1 MHDITMISPS
11 DVPSDPG
18 MRREWIK
25 FQLRIRGTTLA
36 GVGRDLGIN
45 RAAVGKAMNT
55 HYARVEQAIAERLGL
70 RPEQLWP
77 ERYEAEPDRAL
88 ERRSA

>member
-1 MHDITMISPS
+1 
-11 DVPSDPG
+11 

-25 FQLRIRGTTLA
+25 FQLRIRGTSLA

-55 HYARVEQAIAERLGL
+55 HYKRVEQAIAERLGL
-70 RPEQLWP
+70 RAEQIWP
-77 ERYEAEPDRAL
+77 ERYEPEPERAL
-88 ERRSA
+88 VRWSA